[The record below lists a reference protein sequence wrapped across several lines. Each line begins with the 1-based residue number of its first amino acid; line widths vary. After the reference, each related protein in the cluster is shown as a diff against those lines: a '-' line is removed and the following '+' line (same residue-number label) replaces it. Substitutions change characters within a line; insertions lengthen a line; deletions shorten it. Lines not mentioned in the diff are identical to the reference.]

1 MVDLIS
7 QSRGVI
13 TWTSPKGNVFNLKT
27 TESGYKRKHVG
38 TVKENP
44 KTAKSSTKK
53 ITDSN
58 DTFSDLGMAGR
69 DVNLDF
75 IFIGE
80 NHSSDASSFEAAL
93 CEVGKS
99 RLMLDY
105 GDELTVNVID
115 FSVKRDLL
123 KNINSTIVSVNFHE
137 TSKTNYPETSK
148 SGKNEIKNASEKT
161 NEIVA
166 QKLADSVLSIQN
178 DSGRM
183 QKFASAY
190 SKMMNNVSS
199 ALSTANNVS
208 LNSIMTDIMGQD
220 VMSNALTMTSQ
231 MQIVMSKAAALTLK
245 VKNSTSDFEL
255 PEIVNSTTGSSSV
268 LGSWENLINSLMVAS
283 YIQTETGLQ
292 KSDIDNLLIN
302 DVSAVSALS
311 ALSQSAVNVNFA
323 TRKEAVETAKGLI
336 QLEEKWTEFI
346 EDKLKNIKELND
358 AIIRDSG
365 IVELVATACGEILKQ
380 SYELKVEK
388 TIVLS
393 EDKTVLELVAEHYP
407 EDFQETPDETMSYF
421 IKSNDLS
428 DDEFLI
434 IKRGSE
440 VKIYV

>member
-1 MVDLIS
+1 
-7 QSRGVI
+7 
-13 TWTSPKGNVFNLKT
+13 
-27 TESGYKRKHVG
+27 
-38 TVKENP
+38 
-44 KTAKSSTKK
+44 
-53 ITDSN
+53 
-58 DTFSDLGMAGR
+58 MA
-69 DVNLDF
+69 
-75 IFIGE
+75 
-80 NHSSDASSFEAAL
+80 
-93 CEVGKS
+93 
-99 RLMLDY
+99 
-105 GDELTVNVID
+105 
-115 FSVKRDLL
+115 
-123 KNINSTIVSVNFHE
+123 
-137 TSKTNYPETSK
+137 
-148 SGKNEIKNASEKT
+148 
-161 NEIVA
+161 
-166 QKLADSVLSIQN
+166 
-178 DSGRM
+178 
-183 QKFASAY
+183 
-190 SKMMNNVSS
+190 
-199 ALSTANNVS
+199 
-208 LNSIMTDIMGQD
+208 
-220 VMSNALTMTSQ
+220 
-231 MQIVMSKAAALTLK
+231 
-245 VKNSTSDFEL
+245 
-255 PEIVNSTTGSSSV
+255 
-268 LGSWENLINSLMVAS
+268 AS

>member
-148 SGKNEIKNASEKT
+148 SGKNAIKAAAAKTSEIT
-161 NEIVA
+161 A
-166 QKLADSVLSIQN
+166 QNLADAVSNIQA
-178 DSGRM
+178 DSSRM
-183 QKFASAY
+183 QKFASSY
-190 SKMMNNVSS
+190 SKMMNNVSA
-199 ALSTANNVS
+199 ALSTANNIS
-208 LNSIMTDIMGQD
+208 LNSIMTDIMGQN

-231 MQIVMSKAAALTLK
+231 MQIVMSKAASLTSK
-245 VKNSTSDFEL
+245 IKNVSSEFSL
-255 PEIVNSTTGSSSV
+255 NEIFNSETGASSV
-268 LGSWENLINSLMVAS
+268 LGSWQTLIGSLMTAAKPTS
-283 YIQTETGLQ
+283 GIELQ
-292 KSDIDNLLIN
+292 KTDIDNLLIN
-302 DVSAVSALS
+302 DVSAVSALA
-311 ALSQSAVNVNFA
+311 ALCENSVNVNFE
-323 TRKEAVETAKGLI
+323 TRKEAIEVAKGLI
-336 QLEEKWTEFI
+336 QLEEQWTEFI
-346 EDKLKNIKELND
+346 EEQISQIKDLNNT
-358 AIIRDSG
+358 IIRDSG
-365 IVELVATACGEILKQ
+365 IVELIAATCGEILKQ

-388 TIVLS
+388 TVVLT
-393 EDKTVLELVAEHYP
+393 EDKTILELAAEHYS
-407 EDFQETPDETMSYF
+407 ETFKDNPDKTIDYL
-421 IKSNDLS
+421 IKSNGFQ
-428 DDEFLI
+428 DDAFLLVQ
-434 IKRGSE
+434 RGSE

>member
-123 KNINSTIVSVNFHE
+123 KNMQSAR
-137 TSKTNYPETSK
+137 
-148 SGKNEIKNASEKT
+148 IKN
-161 NEIVA
+161 
-166 QKLADSVLSIQN
+166 SILT
-178 DSGRM
+178 
-183 QKFASAY
+183 AY
-190 SKMMNNVSS
+190 
-199 ALSTANNVS
+199 
-208 LNSIMTDIMGQD
+208 
-220 VMSNALTMTSQ
+220 
-231 MQIVMSKAAALTLK
+231 
-245 VKNSTSDFEL
+245 
-255 PEIVNSTTGSSSV
+255 
-268 LGSWENLINSLMVAS
+268 
-283 YIQTETGLQ
+283 
-292 KSDIDNLLIN
+292 
-302 DVSAVSALS
+302 
-311 ALSQSAVNVNFA
+311 QS
-323 TRKEAVETAKGLI
+323 
-336 QLEEKWTEFI
+336 
-346 EDKLKNIKELND
+346 
-358 AIIRDSG
+358 
-365 IVELVATACGEILKQ
+365 C
-380 SYELKVEK
+380 
-388 TIVLS
+388 
-393 EDKTVLELVAEHYP
+393 
-407 EDFQETPDETMSYF
+407 
-421 IKSNDLS
+421 
-428 DDEFLI
+428 LI
-434 IKRGSE
+434 IL
-440 VKIYV
+440 Y